1 MTHQERKIRKN
12 QKSYCFKSK
21 NNLQQVNKNLILV
34 TFSRDENFKLKHLV
48 KKTFEGIAFY
58 KIESTSIEKTKIV
71 TCSSDQIPNFESTN
85 PEF

>member
-1 MTHQERKIRKN
+1 MPPTENSKISFAIKVYDTSRKKDKKKN

-34 TFSRDENFKLKHLV
+34 SFSRDENFKLKHLV

-58 KIESTSIEKTKIV
+58 KIESTSIEKK
-71 TCSSDQIPNFESTN
+71 QK
-85 PEF
+85 